1 MEIADRVTVL
11 RRGQVVGRFDR
22 SELYKAAL
30 ITAMVGRVPEKLEP
44 AILSIGEVV
53 SELEDVVVPF
63 HAQGVDWPV

>member
-11 RRGQVVGRFDR
+11 RRGKVVGRFDR

-44 AILSIGEVV
+44 R
-53 SELEDVVVPF
+53 DTF
-63 HAQGVDWPV
+63 TW